1 MALLA
6 PERTRPAPAPSPVPV
21 QRPTEPLPAPSRRRR
36 ISDVSLRKKIIG
48 SSLGAAAL
56 VLSLAGVA
64 VWGTLS
70 AADFATE
77 TLERDVR
84 SEEVTGQMRLAF
96 SQAQFLG
103 AASLLVATPQDAQS
117 VLEERDAH
125 LAELTT
131 LAEEYRAEL
140 APNAEAATLVA
151 DVETAV
157 EDYLAAAAATG
168 ELISSGGGPGVDE
181 LVAEMDAQA
190 ALIAEDLAR
199 VATIHETTSAAGLE
213 EMESTATTAIVSA
226 VLWAAIGAVVMVTGG
241 VLIGRRVS
249 RNALQLV
256 RTSTAMAAG
265 DLTTATDITD
275 RDELGQVAEA
285 LDAAQHKLRELVAEA
300 SGTAQAVAAAAEQ
313 LSASSGTLRAT
324 TEGTSSQAGV
334 VAAAAEQVSGNVRT
348 VAAGADEMGASI
360 REIAQNAAEA
370 ADVAAQ
376 ATGVAETTNET
387 VAKLGTSS
395 REIGEVVKVI
405 TTIAEQTNLLAL
417 NATIEAARAGEAGK
431 GFAVVAGEVKEL
443 AQETARATEDIA
455 RRVDAIQVDT
465 AGAVDAIAE
474 ISRIIGAIND
484 YQLTIASAVEEQN
497 ATTDEMSRSI
507 TEAATGSGEI
517 AGNITAVA
525 ASSAA
530 ANDTLVQLTAAAQ
543 ELAGMSASLQNR
555 LAQFSF

>member
-1 MALLA
+1 MAVLA
-6 PERTRPAPAPSPVPV
+6 PERTRTAPAPSPIVA
-21 QRPTEPLPAPSRRRR
+21 PTAPAPARRLR
-36 ISDVSLRKKIIG
+36 ISDVSLRTKIIG

-56 VLSLAGVA
+56 VLSMSGVA

-70 AADFATE
+70 AADFAAE
-77 TLERDVR
+77 TLEHDVR
-84 SEEVTGQMRLAF
+84 SEQVIGQMRVAF
-96 SQAQFLG
+96 SQAQYLG
-103 AASLLVATPQDAQS
+103 AASLVAPTPQLAEQ
-117 VLEERDAH
+117 VLEERSARLTELSA
-125 LAELTT
+125 LAG
-131 LAEEYRAEL
+131 EYRAEL
-140 APNAEAATLVA
+140 APDAEAAALVV

-157 EDYLAAAAATG
+157 EGYLAAAAATG
-168 ELISSGGGPGVDE
+168 DLVRGGGAAGPEVEE
-181 LVAEMDAQA
+181 LVGEMEAQA
-190 ALIAEDLAR
+190 ASISEDLAA
-199 VATIHETTSAAGLE
+199 VAEIHETEATKGLE
-213 EMESTATTAIVSA
+213 EMEATARTAIISA
-226 VLWAAIGAVVMVTGG
+226 VLWSVVGAVVMVTGG

-249 RNALQLV
+249 RNALRLV
-256 RTSTAMAAG
+256 RTTTAMASG
-265 DLTTATDITD
+265 DLTTTTDVTD
-275 RDELGQVAEA
+275 RDELGQVGQA
-285 LDAAQHKLRELVAEA
+285 LDAAQHNLRDLIAEA

-313 LSASSGTLRAT
+313 LSASGGSLRAT

-370 ADVAAQ
+370 AQVAAQ

-405 TTIAEQTNLLAL
+405 TSIAEQTNLLAL

-455 RRVDAIQVDT
+455 RRVDTIQVDT

-484 YQLTIASAVEEQN
+484 YQLTIASAVEEQH
-497 ATTDEMSRSI
+497 ATTDEMTRSI

-525 ASSAA
+525 TSSAA
-530 ANDTLVQLTAAAQ
+530 ANDTLLQLTAAAQ

-555 LAQFSF
+555 LAQFRF

>member
-1 MALLA
+1 
-6 PERTRPAPAPSPVPV
+6 
-21 QRPTEPLPAPSRRRR
+21 
-36 ISDVSLRKKIIG
+36 
-48 SSLGAAAL
+48 
-56 VLSLAGVA
+56 
-64 VWGTLS
+64 
-70 AADFATE
+70 
-77 TLERDVR
+77 
-84 SEEVTGQMRLAF
+84 
-96 SQAQFLG
+96 
-103 AASLLVATPQDAQS
+103 
-117 VLEERDAH
+117 
-125 LAELTT
+125 
-131 LAEEYRAEL
+131 
-140 APNAEAATLVA
+140 
-151 DVETAV
+151 
-157 EDYLAAAAATG
+157 
-168 ELISSGGGPGVDE
+168 
-181 LVAEMDAQA
+181 MDAQA
-190 ALIAEDLAR
+190 ALISEGLTAVAE
-199 VATIHETTSAAGLE
+199 IHEETAAAGLE
-213 EMESTATTAIVSA
+213 QMEATATTAIVSA
-226 VLWAAIGAVVMVTGG
+226 VLWSVVGAVVMIVGG

-249 RNALQLV
+249 RNALGLV
-256 RTSTAMAAG
+256 RTTTAMAAG

-275 RDELGQVAEA
+275 RDELGQVAQA
-285 LDAAQHKLRELVAEA
+285 LDAAQLKLRELVSEA

-313 LSASSGTLRAT
+313 LSASGGSLRAA
-324 TEGTSSQAGV
+324 TEGTSAQAGV
-334 VAAAAEQVSGNVRT
+334 VAAAAEQVSSNVRT

-370 ADVAAQ
+370 AQVAAEATDVA
-376 ATGVAETTNET
+376 GTTNET

-455 RRVDAIQVDT
+455 RRVDTIQVDT

-555 LAQFSF
+555 LAQFRF

>member
-1 MALLA
+1 MAVLA
-6 PERTRPAPAPSPVPV
+6 PERTRPAPAPSPV
-21 QRPTEPLPAPSRRRR
+21 RPSAAPTPSRRRR
-36 ISDVSLRKKIIG
+36 IGDVSLRTKIIG

-56 VLSLAGVA
+56 VLGMSGVA

-84 SEEVTGQMRLAF
+84 SEQVIGQMRVAF

-103 AASLLVATPQDAQS
+103 AASLLVATPQEAQS
-117 VLEERDAH
+117 VLEERGAH
-125 LAELTT
+125 LAELTA

-157 EDYLAAAAATG
+157 DDYLAAAAATG
-168 ELISSGGGPGVDE
+168 ELISSGNAAGPEVGE

-190 ALIAEDLAR
+190 ALIAEDLTA
-199 VATIHETTSAAGLE
+199 VAGIHEATATEGLAQ
-213 EMESTATTAIVSA
+213 MEATATTAIVSA
-226 VLWAAIGAVVMVTGG
+226 VLWSVVGAVVMIGG
-241 VLIGRRVS
+241 GILIGRRVS
-249 RNALQLV
+249 RNALRLV
-256 RTSTAMAAG
+256 RTTTAMASG
-265 DLTTATDITD
+265 DLTTTTDVTD

-285 LDAAQHKLRELVAEA
+285 LDAAQRNLRELVAEA

-313 LSASSGTLRAT
+313 LSASGGSLRAT
-324 TEGTSSQAGV
+324 TEGTSTQAGV

-370 ADVAAQ
+370 AEVAAQ

-455 RRVDAIQVDT
+455 SRVDAIQVDT
-465 AGAVDAIAE
+465 AGAVAAIAE

-507 TEAATGSGEI
+507 AEAATGSGEI

-525 ASSAA
+525 SSSAA
-530 ANDTLVQLTAAAQ
+530 ADDTLVQLTAAAQ
-543 ELAGMSASLQNR
+543 ELAGMSANLQNR
-555 LAQFSF
+555 LAQFRF